1 MTQNPSSSNPRR
13 DEKRH
18 CLHTSAFK
26 GEGAQIR
33 SSKSNSMQMRQLSR
47 LNRRLP
53 TGGTHAFHL
62 LAGRVLWVRRG
73 WREGGS
79 RGRCC
84 LPPSSSPAELLHCG
98 SPLKKGGQLLCLAPP
113 PVLAVVCV
121 LVCVCVSGCLSVLEK
136 VHIWFQQAAVFA
148 LSCSDALAWKETD
161 NLLPSHVKLL
171 LNV

>member
-33 SSKSNSMQMRQLSR
+33 SSKSNSMQMRQLSG

-62 LAGRVLWVRRG
+62 LAGRVLWVRREAG
-73 WREGGS
+73 GREAAEAGAASLLLPCRAPPLWFPPQKRGTAVVS
-79 RGRCC
+79 RT
-84 LPPSSSPAELLHCG
+84 PSSVGCR
-98 SPLKKGGQLLCLAPP
+98 
-113 PVLAVVCV
+113 VCV
-121 LVCVCVSGCLSVLEK
+121 GMCVSGCLSVLEK
-136 VHIWFQQAAVFA
+136 VHVWFQQAVVFA

-171 LNV
+171 LNI

>member
-33 SSKSNSMQMRQLSR
+33 SSKSNSMQMRQLSG

-121 LVCVCVSGCLSVLEK
+121 LVCVCVCVWMFISFRKSSYLVSTGCRVQPQLFRRSRLER
-136 VHIWFQQAAVFA
+136 
-148 LSCSDALAWKETD
+148 
-161 NLLPSHVKLL
+161 N
-171 LNV
+171 